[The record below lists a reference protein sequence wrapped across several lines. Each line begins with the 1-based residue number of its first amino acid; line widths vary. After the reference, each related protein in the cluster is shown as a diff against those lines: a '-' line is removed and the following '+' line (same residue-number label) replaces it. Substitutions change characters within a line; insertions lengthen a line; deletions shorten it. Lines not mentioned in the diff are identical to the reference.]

1 MHLINFLYDSTKASH
16 LNSDMIQNTLA
27 ELIATVY
34 RTLLV
39 KANNLRQIV
48 QEMI

>member
-16 LNSDMIQNTLA
+16 LNPDLIQNTLT
-27 ELIATVY
+27 ELIATNY